1 MTLARVLTRAQLGV
15 EAPQVTVEVFLGR
28 GLPRF
33 TMVGLPETAVREA
46 RERVRAAIM
55 QSGYEFPARP
65 ITVNLA
71 PADLPKEGGRF
82 DLAIAVG
89 VLVAT
94 RQLPGNDLQ
103 AIECYGELSL
113 GGTLRPIRGAICV
126 AAQAARA
133 KHAVIVPV
141 ANGEEAA
148 LHGQAEVFAA
158 ATLEQV
164 CAHLC
169 GRRPLRA
176 CAPPRRPPPV
186 QPADALDLCDI
197 QGQATARRALEI
209 AAAGGHSLLMVG
221 PPGTGKSML
230 ATRLPGLLPALT
242 SDEQLQV
249 AVVHSLAG
257 AAVGPQLE
265 RPFRAPHHSA
275 TAAAMLG
282 GGSSLRPGEISLAH
296 GGVLFLDELPEF
308 RRDVLEGL
316 REPLEA
322 GLVQLARAAG
332 TACFPARFQLVAAMN
347 PCPCGYLG
355 EARCRCTPAMV
366 NRYRQRISGPLL
378 DRIDLQLHVPRPA
391 PSDLDPVR
399 PASPQSANVAQRVAA
414 VHEVQ
419 RARSGC
425 LNNALTPRQLRQVCP
440 PDAPGRALMRAA
452 VERFGL
458 SVRAFHRMLRVARTV
473 ADLEGES
480 EVTTSHLS
488 EALGWRVSLD
498 VHSAGVGEARGAA
511 RGRPDLQSG
520 APASGEP

>member
-1 MTLARVLTRAQLGV
+1 MTLARVLSRAQVGV

-46 RERVRAAIM
+46 RERVRAAIT

-89 VLVAT
+89 VLVAS
-94 RQLPGNDLQ
+94 RQLPGNALQ
-103 AIECYGELSL
+103 GIECYGELSL

-126 AAQAARA
+126 ATHAASA
-133 KHAVIVPV
+133 KHALIVPV

-148 LHGQAEVFAA
+148 MQRQAEVYAA

-164 CAHLC
+164 GAHLC

-176 CAPPRRPPPV
+176 CPSPRFAPPDPHGN
-186 QPADALDLCDI
+186 ALDLGDV

-209 AAAGGHSLLMVG
+209 AAAGGHSLLLVG
-221 PPGTGKSML
+221 PPGTGKTML
-230 ATRLPGLLPALT
+230 ATRLPGLLPPLT
-242 SDEQLQV
+242 HEEQLQA

-257 AAVGPQLE
+257 GAVGPQLE

-275 TAAAMLG
+275 TAAAVLG
-282 GGSSLRPGEISLAH
+282 GGAVLRPGEISLAH
-296 GGVLFLDELPEF
+296 CGVLFLDELPEF

-322 GLVQLARAAG
+322 GVVQLARAGGRAS
-332 TACFPARFQLVAAMN
+332 FPARFQLVAAMN

-355 EARCRCTPAMV
+355 EPRCRCTPAMI

-378 DRIDLQLHVPRPA
+378 DRIDLQLHMPRQTPAEVGGDTA
-391 PSDLDPVR
+391 PSPPSV
-399 PASPQSANVAQRVAA
+399 SALVARRVAA
-414 VHEVQ
+414 AHSAQ
-419 RARSGC
+419 RGRSGR
-425 LNNALTPRQLRQVCP
+425 LNHALTPAQLGEVVA
-440 PDAPGRALMRAA
+440 PDEVGRSLIRAA
-452 VERFGL
+452 GERFGL
-458 SVRAFHRMLRVARTV
+458 SVRAIHRVLRVARTV
-473 ADLEGES
+473 ADLAGS
-480 EVTTSHLS
+480 TEVTAAHLS
-488 EALGWRVSLD
+488 EALGWRTSLEERWAALPSVHGPGVSSSGVSLSD
-498 VHSAGVGEARGAA
+498 S
-511 RGRPDLQSG
+511 S
-520 APASGEP
+520 